1 MILVILWD
9 FSKLSDPLARLW
21 RPRVK
26 VAAGIKGFGAFQ
38 TPGSPF
44 PGAVWL
50 LGSFS
55 WEVPGL
61 G

>member
-9 FSKLSDPLARLW
+9 FSKLSDPSTGLR

-38 TPGSPF
+38 APGSPF
-44 PGAVWL
+44 PRAAGL
-50 LGSFS
+50 LGSFP
-55 WEVPGL
+55 VRLQG
-61 G
+61 